1 MNRTI
6 INKNLKVRHES
17 LYVAKHIGV
26 IIDPI
31 PSHAFFILRNQ
42 DMKIKRRITIIAT
55 PKKQCCTKETN
66 KKISKSRKGQK
77 NSLETRQKI
86 SLSLQKKHPMRG
98 KKLSEEHKRKISESH
113 KGKPSHH
120 KGKHLSE
127 ETKKILSQK
136 NLGKK
141 LSEETKKKIGLASK
155 GRRLSEEARRKIS
168 KTVKQSWQNTETYK
182 KHQQSICGHKHS
194 EKTKKKMSEIKK
206 GKPAWNKGITWPE
219 ETRKKLSLRW
229 KNPQFVEKMRKGLNL
244 HPNKPETIILNLLN
258 KLYPGE
264 WKFTGDF
271 SFMINGKNPDFT
283 NINGQ
288 KKLIELFGDYWHR
301 GENPQDRIDVFKPFG
316 YQTLIIWEREL
327 KDIKQLKRKIFD
339 FCEG

>member
-98 KKLSEEHKRKISESH
+98 KKLSEEHKRKISDSLKINPPMKGKHFSEETKRKLSESH
-113 KGKPSHH
+113 KGQIAWN
-120 KGKHLSE
+120 KGKTGIYSE
-127 ETKKILSQK
+127 ETRKKMSESRK
-136 NLGKK
+136 GK
-141 LSEETKKKIGLASK
+141 APWNK
-155 GRRLSEEARRKIS
+155 GKF
-168 KTVKQSWQNTETYK
+168 
-182 KHQQSICGHKHS
+182 HS
-194 EKTKKKMSEIKK
+194 DESKKKMSEVRI
-206 GKPAWNKGITWPE
+206 E
-219 ETRKKLSLRW
+219 YY
-229 KNPQFVEKMRKGLNL
+229 KN
-244 HPNKPETIILNLLN
+244 
-258 KLYPGE
+258 
-264 WKFTGDF
+264 
-271 SFMINGKNPDFT
+271 
-283 NINGQ
+283 
-288 KKLIELFGDYWHR
+288 
-301 GENPQDRIDVFKPFG
+301 
-316 YQTLIIWEREL
+316 
-327 KDIKQLKRKIFD
+327 KRKD
-339 FCEG
+339 NNA